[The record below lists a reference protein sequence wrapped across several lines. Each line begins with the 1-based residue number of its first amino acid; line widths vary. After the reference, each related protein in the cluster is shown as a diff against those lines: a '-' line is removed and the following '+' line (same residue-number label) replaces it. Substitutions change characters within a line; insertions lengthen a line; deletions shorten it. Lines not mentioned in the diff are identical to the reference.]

1 MKKRLLL
8 SFILLLTIKSV
19 VAQSAPSVVV
29 SIKPIHSIVT
39 ALMSGITEPQLLL
52 KSSNSAH
59 TFHLKPSQVRMLANA
74 DLVIIIS
81 EDFESGLRKAIKSI
95 ENDSLFQITS
105 LNNLNIHRSRSEILN
120 SKENEETDEHKETNE
135 HDENIYDLHL
145 WLDINNTKLIAE
157 HINKLLI
164 KIDPINEDKYNN
176 NFLELTLDLE
186 ELKIDLR
193 KQMAP
198 FLTSQFAV
206 FSDTTQYFD
215 KSMNLIRPIIITPYH
230 GARLSI
236 IRTLVA
242 KKAMSDLNVS
252 CLLYGQEAKPNQI
265 NVLSEGLSLKT
276 FEIDI
281 LGTKYPAG
289 PDQYFNLMKRISSQ
303 FASCLK

>member
-1 MKKRLLL
+1 MKYRLLL
-8 SFILLLTIKSV
+8 SFIFLLAIKN
-19 VAQSAPSVVV
+19 VAAQPTPSVVV
-29 SIKPIHSIVT
+29 SIKPIHSIVST
-39 ALMSGITEPQLLL
+39 LMSGIAEPQLLL

-59 TFHLKPSQVRMLANA
+59 TFHLKPSQVRMLTNA

-81 EDFESGLRKAIKSI
+81 EDFELGLRKAIKSI

-105 LNNLNIHRSRSEILN
+105 LNNLSIHKSRSEILN
-120 SKENEETDEHKETNE
+120 SKENEETDE

-186 ELKIDLR
+186 ELKIDLK

-206 FSDTTQYFD
+206 FSDTTQYFE
-215 KSMNLIRPIIITPYH
+215 KSMSLIRPIIITPYH

-242 KKAMSDLNVS
+242 KETMSDLSVS

-265 NVLSEGLSLKT
+265 SVLLEGLSLKT

-289 PDQYFNLMKRISSQ
+289 PGQYFNLMKRISSQ
-303 FASCLK
+303 LVSCLK